1 MHHKAMQIHISVIFV
16 SLTLTPLTPTVLG
29 LFVYKEKGGL
39 VSSLV
44 ALKKKIFLN
53 VTFFLKSMHLKSEI
67 LLYEPKTCIIT

>member
-1 MHHKAMQIHISVIFV
+1 MHHKAMQIHISVIFFFFDPHSSHPDHV
-16 SLTLTPLTPTVLG
+16 R

-44 ALKKKIFLN
+44 AWKKKIFLN
-53 VTFFLKSMHLKSEI
+53 VTFFLNSMHLKSEI

>member
-16 SLTLTPLTPTVLG
+16 SLTLTHLTPTMLG

-44 ALKKKIFLN
+44 ALKK
-53 VTFFLKSMHLKSEI
+53 
-67 LLYEPKTCIIT
+67 